1 MVLARDR
8 RRSRFPADC
17 EEFLHV
23 EPRVDLRDRRVV
35 GGALS
40 NAAPYPPGRGAGLRK
55 LRTRTAVI
63 ATAAG
68 AASVTAAVAAVP
80 SLHFAYRNRELHV
93 ALLTA
98 EALIALFSAFLLL
111 GRLRRRG
118 ALEDLLLCMALAVL
132 AVSNLLFAAVPAVIS
147 TDTSVFSTWSSLLG
161 RLLGA
166 TLFAAA
172 AIVPSRRLHL
182 SNGQRAV
189 VWAAVAA
196 VLGIIALAV
205 GWFEPRLP
213 SGVSVAPAETSNRP
227 RLEGTPAVLA
237 AQVAGFGLL
246 AAAAIGLTAR
256 AERTGDALL
265 HWLAIGAVLSAAARA
280 NYFLYP
286 SLFTDFVYVGDG
298 FRLLFYVVVLLAALS
313 EIRLYWRSQAEA
325 ATLSERHRI
334 ARELHDGLAQE
345 LAGIRRNLH
354 WLEQDNR
361 FVDRARASTER
372 AIAESRRLLAALAE
386 AHVGSLDV
394 ALATAGREIGERE
407 GSQVIVSVDEA
418 VRLPPAQREALVK
431 IASEAI
437 TNAARHGQ
445 ADVIRVEVTGGGRPR
460 LRIEDSGRGFDP
472 AAPQPPGHYG
482 LQTMRERAEQIG
494 AELRLDSQA
503 GKGTRIEVVL

>member
-1 MVLARDR
+1 M
-8 RRSRFPADC
+8 
-17 EEFLHV
+17 
-23 EPRVDLRDRRVV
+23 V
-35 GGALS
+35 GGELS
-40 NAAPYPPGRGAGLRK
+40 KAAPYPPGPGPRK

-68 AASVTAAVAAVP
+68 AASVTAAVVAVP
-80 SLHFAYRNRELHV
+80 SLHFAYRNPDLHV

-98 EALIALFSAFLLL
+98 EALIALLSAYLLL
-111 GRLRRRG
+111 GRLRRRR
-118 ALEDLLLCMALAVL
+118 ALEDLLLCMALAVM
-132 AVSNLLFAAVPAVIS
+132 AVSNLVFAAVPAVFS
-147 TDTSVFSTWSSLLG
+147 SDTSVFSTWSSLLG

-166 TLFAAA
+166 TLFAGA

-182 SNGQRAV
+182 SNGQLAA

-196 VLGIIALAV
+196 MLGIIALTV

-213 SGVSVAPAETSNRP
+213 SGVNVAPAETSNRP

-246 AAAAIGLTAR
+246 VAAAIGLTAR

-286 SLFTDFVYVGDG
+286 SLFTDFVYIGDA

-313 EIRLYWRSQAEA
+313 EIRSYWRSLAQT
-325 ATLSERHRI
+325 ATLSERHRL

-361 FVDRARASTER
+361 FVDRACASTDR
-372 AIAESRRLLAALAE
+372 AIAESRRVLAALAD
-386 AHVGSLDV
+386 AHVGSLDA

-407 GSQVIVSVDEA
+407 GSQVIVSVDHT
-418 VRLPPAQREALVK
+418 VRLAASQREALVT

-437 TNAARHGQ
+437 TNAARHGH
-445 ADVIRVEVTGGGRPR
+445 ADVIHVEVTGGGRPR

-482 LQTMRERAEQIG
+482 LRTMRERAEQIG
-494 AELRLDSQA
+494 ADLRLDSQA
-503 GKGTRIEVVL
+503 GKGTRVEVLL

>member
-1 MVLARDR
+1 
-8 RRSRFPADC
+8 
-17 EEFLHV
+17 
-23 EPRVDLRDRRVV
+23 VV
-35 GGALS
+35 GGELS
-40 NAAPYPPGRGAGLRK
+40 RAAPYPPGRGPTK

-63 ATAAG
+63 VTTAG
-68 AASVTAAVAAVP
+68 AASVTAAVAAIP
-80 SLHFAYRNRELHV
+80 SLHFGYRNPDLHV

-98 EALIALFSAFLLL
+98 EALIGLLSAYLLL

-132 AVSNLLFAAVPAVIS
+132 AVSNLVFAAVPAVFS

-172 AIVPSRRLHL
+172 AIVPSRRIHI
-182 SNGQRAV
+182 SKGQLVA

-213 SGVSVAPAETSNRP
+213 SGVSVAPAETSDRP

-256 AERTGDALL
+256 AERTGEVLL

-286 SLFTDFVYVGDG
+286 SLFTDFVYIGDA

-313 EIRLYWRSQAEA
+313 EIRSYWRSLAEA
-325 ATLSERHRI
+325 ATLTERHRI
-334 ARELHDGLAQE
+334 ARDLHDGLAQE

-372 AIAESRRLLAALAE
+372 AIAESRRVLAALAD
-386 AHVGSLDV
+386 AHVGSLHV
-394 ALATAGREIGERE
+394 ALAEAGREIGERE
-407 GSQVIVSVDEA
+407 GSQVIISVDHA
-418 VRLPPAQREALVK
+418 VRLPAQQREALVK

-445 ADVIRVEVTGGGRPR
+445 ADVIHVEVTGGGRPR

-494 AELRLDSQA
+494 ADLRLDSQA

>member
-1 MVLARDR
+1 
-8 RRSRFPADC
+8 
-17 EEFLHV
+17 
-23 EPRVDLRDRRVV
+23 
-35 GGALS
+35 
-40 NAAPYPPGRGAGLRK
+40 
-55 LRTRTAVI
+55 
-63 ATAAG
+63 
-68 AASVTAAVAAVP
+68 
-80 SLHFAYRNRELHV
+80 
-93 ALLTA
+93 
-98 EALIALFSAFLLL
+98 
-111 GRLRRRG
+111 
-118 ALEDLLLCMALAVL
+118 
-132 AVSNLLFAAVPAVIS
+132 
-147 TDTSVFSTWSSLLG
+147 
-161 RLLGA
+161 
-166 TLFAAA
+166 
-172 AIVPSRRLHL
+172 
-182 SNGQRAV
+182 
-189 VWAAVAA
+189 

-407 GSQVIVSVDEA
+407 GSQVIVSVDDA

>member
-17 EEFLHV
+17 EEFLYV

-80 SLHFAYRNRELHV
+80 SLHFAYRNPELHV

-361 FVDRARASTER
+361 FVNRARASTER
-372 AIAESRRLLAALAE
+372 AIAESRRLLAALAV

-407 GSQVIVSVDEA
+407 GSQVIVSVDDA

>member
-1 MVLARDR
+1 
-8 RRSRFPADC
+8 
-17 EEFLHV
+17 
-23 EPRVDLRDRRVV
+23 VV
-35 GGALS
+35 GEELS
-40 NAAPYPPGRGAGLRK
+40 GAAPDSQSPG
-55 LRTRTAVI
+55 TRRLGTRSAVI

-80 SLHFAYRNRELHV
+80 SLHFASRNPDLHV

-98 EALIALFSAFLLL
+98 EALIALFSAYLLL

-118 ALEDLLLCMALAVL
+118 ALEDLLLCMALAVM
-132 AVSNLLFAAVPAVIS
+132 AFSNLVFAAVPAVFS
-147 TDTSVFSTWSSLLG
+147 SDTSVFSTWSSLVG

-172 AIVPSRRLHL
+172 AIAPSRRLRL
-182 SNGQRAV
+182 SKGQLAAVWAV
-189 VWAAVAA
+189 VTAG
-196 VLGIIALAV
+196 LGMIALAV
-205 GWFEPRLP
+205 GWFEPQLP
-213 SGVSVAPAETSNRP
+213 SGVSVAPAETSDRP

-237 AQVAGFGLL
+237 AQVAGFGLW
-246 AAAAIGLTAR
+246 ATAAIGLTAR
-256 AERTGDALL
+256 AVRTGDVLL

-286 SLFTDFVYVGDG
+286 SLFTDFVYIGDA

-313 EIRLYWRSQAEA
+313 EIRSYWRTVAQA
-325 ATLSERHRI
+325 ATLSERNRI
-334 ARELHDGLAQE
+334 ARDLHDGLAQE

-354 WLEQDNR
+354 WLDQDNR
-361 FVDRARASTER
+361 FVDRARAGTDR
-372 AIAESRRLLAALAE
+372 AIAESRRVLAALAD

-407 GSQVIVSVDEA
+407 GSQVIVSVDRA
-418 VRLPPAQREALVK
+418 VQLPARQREALVR

-445 ADVIRVEVTGGGRPR
+445 ADVIHVEVTGGGRPR

-472 AAPQPPGHYG
+472 AAPQSPGHYG
-482 LQTMRERAEQIG
+482 LRTMRERAEQIG
-494 AELRLDSQA
+494 ADWRLDSQA